1 MNIITVTELRRNPT
15 KLLETLD
22 KGMSVTILYRSRV
35 LGVAE
40 PLPRPKKLLS
50 KKDISELDELLD
62 KIKPKK
68 LLPKSIREKIYQERL
83 EEKYGPRIPRHK
95 YTDRYLRA

>member
-1 MNIITVTELRRNPT
+1 MNTITVTELRRNPG
-15 KLLETLD
+15 KLLQSLD

-40 PLPRPKKLLS
+40 PLPKQKKILS
-50 KKDISELDELLD
+50 KKDMSELERMLN

-68 LLPKSIREKIYQERL
+68 LLPKNKRERIYQEHL
-83 EEKYGPRIPRHK
+83 EEKYGPRISRHK

>member
-1 MNIITVTELRRNPT
+1 MNTITVTELRRNPA
-15 KLLETLD
+15 KLLESLD

-40 PLPRPKKLLS
+40 PLPKQKKILS
-50 KKDISELDELLD
+50 KNDLSDLEKILN

-68 LLPKSIREKIYQERL
+68 LLPKNKRDEIYQKRL
-83 EEKYGPRIPRHK
+83 EEKYGPRISRHK
-95 YTDRYLRA
+95 YPDRYLRA